1 MSCKSGQFYKQASG
15 LGDDVVEE
23 EAQMSSFTVDE
34 QIEIMEK
41 QIHSSVANF
50 TLMEKM
56 QYLTEYFGN
65 DPEFSKEAAD
75 IVRSNICR
83 NMKKEGH

>member
-1 MSCKSGQFYKQASG
+1 MNINEQ
-15 LGDDVVEE
+15 VRIM
-23 EAQMSSFTVDE
+23 EAQ
-34 QIEIMEK
+34 
-41 QIHSSVANF
+41 IHETNF

-65 DPEFSKEAAD
+65 DPEFSKEAQD

-83 NMKKEGH
+83 SMKEK

>member
-1 MSCKSGQFYKQASG
+1 MTIERQ
-15 LGDDVVEE
+15 V
-23 EAQMSSFTVDE
+23 
-34 QIEIMEK
+34 EIMEA
-41 QIHSSVANF
+41 QIHSQSAKF

-56 QYLTEYFGN
+56 KYLTEYFGN

-83 NMKKEGH
+83 AMHESNL

>member
-1 MSCKSGQFYKQASG
+1 
-15 LGDDVVEE
+15 
-23 EAQMSSFTVDE
+23 MSSFTIEE
-34 QIEIMEK
+34 QVEIMEK
-41 QIHSSVANF
+41 QIHSPEANF

-83 NMKKEGH
+83 SMKREG